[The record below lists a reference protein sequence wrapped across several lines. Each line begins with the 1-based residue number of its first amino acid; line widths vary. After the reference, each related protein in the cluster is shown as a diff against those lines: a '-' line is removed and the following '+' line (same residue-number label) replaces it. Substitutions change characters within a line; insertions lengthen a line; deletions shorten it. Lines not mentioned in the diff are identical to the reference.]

1 MSILIS
7 PAKIEEQLQQSF
19 AMVVSQ
25 ATTDDCSIAILMD
38 DRDEFKGFMK
48 LSHCEKCTLL
58 KIKSNSSKKRIKR
71 YSDILLFLQK
81 GQSLV
86 NVARYIHL
94 KPKYAKRYV
103 QKLCE
108 LNLIEKTDHSYYQTL
123 VKMN

>member
-7 PAKIEEQLQQSF
+7 SDKIEEQLQQSF
-19 AMVVSQ
+19 TLVVSQ

-48 LSHCEKCTLL
+48 LSHCEKCNLL
-58 KIKSNSSKKRIKR
+58 KIESNSSKKRIKR

-81 GQSLV
+81 RQSLV

-108 LNLIEKTDHSYYQTL
+108 LNLIEKTNHSCYQTL